1 MNKEA
6 ILEGLLFVVGDE
18 GITLD
23 NIVEIMAIT
32 KKEAQE
38 LLKNLREEYNKDNR
52 GIRIS
57 FIGDAFKLTTKQEHK
72 EYYQKLIT
80 TRGTNTLSQAALE
93 TLAIIAYNQPITRA
107 EVDELRGLASINM
120 IRKLMAKD
128 LVKIS
133 GKSNLPGKPNLYR
146 TTSEFLDYFGL
157 ATISDLPDL
166 PKYKLDENR
175 QIVIDEIIEEKAE
188 DPIPSEQEE
197 EQENDGA
204 VV

>member
-1 MNKEA
+1 MKKIA

-23 NIVEIMAIT
+23 NICEIMNIK

-38 LLKNLREEYNKDNR
+38 LLKSLREEYNKEER

-57 FIGDAFKLTTKQEHK
+57 FIGEAFKLTTKQEHK
-72 EYYQKLIT
+72 DYYQKLIT

-93 TLAIIAYNQPITRA
+93 TLAIIAYNQPITRV
-107 EVDELRGLASINM
+107 EVDELRGISSINM

-133 GKSNLPGKPNLYR
+133 GKSNLPGRPNLYR

-157 ATISDLPDL
+157 ATLGDLPEL
-166 PKYKLDENR
+166 PNIAPKEN
-175 QIVIDEIIEEKAE
+175 
-188 DPIPSEQEE
+188 E
-197 EQENDGA
+197 EQELFTSIYKEDK
-204 VV
+204 

>member
-1 MNKEA
+1 MKKIA

-23 NIVEIMAIT
+23 NNCEKKKIK

-38 LLKNLREEYNKDNR
+38 LLKSLREEYNKEER

-57 FIGDAFKLTTKQEHK
+57 FIGEAFKLTTKQEHK
-72 EYYQKLIT
+72 DYYQKLIT

-93 TLAIIAYNQPITRA
+93 TLAIIAYNQPITRV
-107 EVDELRGLASINM
+107 EVDELRGISSINM

-133 GKSNLPGKPNLYR
+133 GKSNLPGRPNLYR

-157 ATISDLPDL
+157 ATLGDLPEL
-166 PKYKLDENR
+166 PNIAPKEN
-175 QIVIDEIIEEKAE
+175 
-188 DPIPSEQEE
+188 E
-197 EQENDGA
+197 EQELFTSIYKEDK
-204 VV
+204 

>member
-1 MNKEA
+1 MKKMA

-23 NIVEIMAIT
+23 AICEILDIK

-38 LLKNLREEYNKDNR
+38 LLKNLREEYNKEER

-57 FIGDAFKLTTKQEHK
+57 FIGETFKLTTKQEHK

-93 TLAIIAYNQPITRA
+93 TLAIIAYNQPITRI
-107 EVDELRGLASINM
+107 EIDELRGISSINM

-128 LVKIS
+128 LIKIS
-133 GKSNLPGKPNLYR
+133 GKSSLPGRPNLYR

-157 ATISDLPDL
+157 ATLSDLPEL
-166 PKYKLDENR
+166 PNNLKNT
-175 QIVIDEIIEEKAE
+175 
-188 DPIPSEQEE
+188 EE
-197 EQENDGA
+197 EQELFTSMRLSVLHNSLIEA
-204 VV
+204 EM

>member
-18 GITLD
+18 GLTLD
-23 NIVEIMAIT
+23 NICEIMLID
-32 KKEAQE
+32 KSEAQE
-38 LLKNLREEYNKDNR
+38 LLKKLREEYNKDNR

-57 FIGDAFKLTTKQEHK
+57 FIGESFKLTTKQEHK

-80 TRGTNTLSQAALE
+80 TRGSNTLSQAALE
-93 TLAIIAYNQPITRA
+93 TLAIIAYNQPITRM
-107 EVDELRGLASINM
+107 EVDELRGISSINM

-133 GKSNLPGKPNLYR
+133 GKSSLPGKPNLYR

-157 ATISDLPDL
+157 ATLGDLPDL
-166 PKYKLDENR
+166 PNVKNDT
-175 QIVIDEIIEEKAE
+175 
-188 DPIPSEQEE
+188 EE
-197 EQENDGA
+197 EQELFTSIYKEN
-204 VV
+204 

>member
-93 TLAIIAYNQPITRA
+93 TLAIIA
-107 EVDELRGLASINM
+107 
-120 IRKLMAKD
+120 
-128 LVKIS
+128 
-133 GKSNLPGKPNLYR
+133 
-146 TTSEFLDYFGL
+146 
-157 ATISDLPDL
+157 
-166 PKYKLDENR
+166 
-175 QIVIDEIIEEKAE
+175 
-188 DPIPSEQEE
+188 
-197 EQENDGA
+197 
-204 VV
+204 

>member
-1 MNKEA
+1 MKKMA

-23 NIVEIMAIT
+23 AICEILDIM

-38 LLKNLREEYNKDNR
+38 LLKNLREEYNKEER

-57 FIGDAFKLTTKQEHK
+57 FIGETFKLTTKQEHK

-93 TLAIIAYNQPITRA
+93 TLAIIAYNQPITRI
-107 EVDELRGLASINM
+107 EIDELRGISSINM

-128 LVKIS
+128 LIKIS
-133 GKSNLPGKPNLYR
+133 GKSSLPGRPNLYR

-157 ATISDLPDL
+157 ATLSDLPEL
-166 PKYKLDENR
+166 PNNLKNT
-175 QIVIDEIIEEKAE
+175 
-188 DPIPSEQEE
+188 EE
-197 EQENDGA
+197 EQELFTSIYKED
-204 VV
+204 

>member
-1 MNKEA
+1 MNKKA

-23 NIVEIMAIT
+23 NICEIIGIK

-38 LLKNLREEYNKDNR
+38 LLKSLREDYNKENR

-57 FIGDAFKLTTKQEHK
+57 FIGETFKLTTKQEHK

-80 TRGTNTLSQAALE
+80 TKGTNTLSQAALE
-93 TLAIIAYNQPITRA
+93 TLAIIAYNQPITRV
-107 EVDELRGLASINM
+107 EIDELRGISSINI

-128 LVKIS
+128 LIKIS
-133 GKSNLPGKPNLYR
+133 GKSSFPGKPNLYR

-157 ATISDLPDL
+157 ATLGDLPEL
-166 PKYKLDENR
+166 PNA
-175 QIVIDEIIEEKAE
+175 EKV
-188 DPIPSEQEE
+188 EE
-197 EQENDGA
+197 EQELFTSIYKEDKNE
-204 VV
+204 VK

>member
-18 GITLD
+18 GLTLD
-23 NIVEIMAIT
+23 NICEIMLID
-32 KKEAQE
+32 KSEAQE
-38 LLKNLREEYNKDNR
+38 LLKKLREEYNKDNR

-57 FIGDAFKLTTKQEHK
+57 FIGESFKLTTKQEHK

-80 TRGTNTLSQAALE
+80 TRGSNTLSQAALE
-93 TLAIIAYNQPITRA
+93 TLAIIAYNQPITRM
-107 EVDELRGLASINM
+107 EVDELRGISSINM

-133 GKSNLPGKPNLYR
+133 GKSSLPGKPNLYR

-157 ATISDLPDL
+157 ATLGDLPDL
-166 PKYKLDENR
+166 PN
-175 QIVIDEIIEEKAE
+175 INKAK
-188 DPIPSEQEE
+188 EE
-197 EQENDGA
+197 EQELFTSIYKEN
-204 VV
+204 

>member
-1 MNKEA
+1 MNKLA

-23 NIVEIMAIT
+23 NICDILEID

-38 LLKNLREEYNKDNR
+38 LLKKLREEYNNESR
-52 GIRIS
+52 GIRVS
-57 FIGDAFKLTTKQEHK
+57 FIGESFKLTTKQEHK
-72 EYYQKLIT
+72 AYYQKLIT
-80 TRGTNTLSQAALE
+80 SKDNGSLSQAALE

-128 LVKIS
+128 LIKIS
-133 GKSNLPGKPNLYR
+133 GKSSLPGKPNLYK

-157 ATISDLPDL
+157 ATINDLPNL
-166 PKYKLDENR
+166 PNETIKEDDEKELFSSIYKEN
-175 QIVIDEIIEEKAE
+175 
-188 DPIPSEQEE
+188 
-197 EQENDGA
+197 
-204 VV
+204 